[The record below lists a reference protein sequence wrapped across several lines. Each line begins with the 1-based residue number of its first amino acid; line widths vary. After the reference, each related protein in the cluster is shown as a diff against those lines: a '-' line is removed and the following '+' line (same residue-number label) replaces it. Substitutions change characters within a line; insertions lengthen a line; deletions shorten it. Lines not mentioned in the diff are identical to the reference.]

1 MRPPIL
7 VEALIVLL
15 GFSQLISVPNSWW
28 TCPTEAR
35 HETKWHRCRIRRW
48 PLKNTSW
55 TMQSYLR
62 YNLNLRYNKNY
73 DWNCTSEQTCT
84 VRRWELGV
92 QTVFPIS
99 FAALSPI
106 CSVSYMIYFFH
117 KSCLG
122 TNMYQF
128 AIRSH
133 EHSSRPP
140 LLASGMLHQQ
150 DEWLPKGWNGA
161 ADCLILL
168 RPVPQLGINMD
179 DMDEI
184 DWD

>member
-1 MRPPIL
+1 MKQSGIGAESEGDPWRTPLEQCKVIWDTIWIWGTTRTMI
-7 VEALIVLL
+7 EIVPQ
-15 GFSQLISVPNSWW
+15 S
-28 TCPTEAR
+28 
-35 HETKWHRCRIRRW
+35 RR
-48 PLKNTSW
+48 
-55 TMQSYLR
+55 
-62 YNLNLRYNKNY
+62 
-73 DWNCTSEQTCT
+73 

-161 ADCLILL
+161 ADCLILFETCATIGD
-168 RPVPQLGINMD
+168 QHGWHGWNWLGLGDIQYHF
-179 DMDEI
+179 I
-184 DWD
+184 YAL